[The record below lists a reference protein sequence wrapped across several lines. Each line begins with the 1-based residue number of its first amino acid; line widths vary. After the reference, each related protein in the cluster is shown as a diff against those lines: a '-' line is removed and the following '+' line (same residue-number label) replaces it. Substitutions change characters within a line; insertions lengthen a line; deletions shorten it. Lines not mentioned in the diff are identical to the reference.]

1 MVDINKDVIMVV
13 VAATLTEAEVGIVMI
28 TEAGRVMEEEPD
40 MAMVAREDAITIA
53 KAKDKVVT
61 CEIATIINYN
71 YNDSIELRLPTNR
84 TPYITRTIF
93 YYIILVIII
102 GLIGYILMTYEKT
115 LNFLFIHYKFEVE

>member
-13 VAATLTEAEVGIVMI
+13 VATLTEAEVGIVMI

-71 YNDSIELRLPTNR
+71 YNDSIELRLPTKAR
-84 TPYITRTIF
+84 QVF
-93 YYIILVIII
+93 
-102 GLIGYILMTYEKT
+102 
-115 LNFLFIHYKFEVE
+115 